1 MSAPDTAHAHDAE
14 VSPWVARF
22 AGLVAPGGR
31 VLDVACG
38 RGRHARFFAA
48 RGCPVAAIDRD
59 AAALAAIRD
68 IEGVTPIV
76 ADLESAP
83 WPKNMGSFAAIV
95 VTNYLHRALF
105 PKILAALA
113 DDGILIY
120 ETFARGNERYG
131 KPSNPDYLLAP
142 GELLAHVGATLTVV
156 AFEQGVSGGDK
167 PVVIQRIAAVGP
179 TRAWPPPL
187 P

>member
-1 MSAPDTAHAHDAE
+1 MVD
-14 VSPWVARF
+14 
-22 AGLVAPGGR
+22 L
-31 VLDVACG
+31 ACG

-48 RGCPVAAIDRD
+48 RGCQVVAIDRD
-59 AAALAAIRD
+59 TAALAAIRG
-68 IEGVTPIV
+68 IEGVTLIV

-83 WPKNMGSFAAIV
+83 WPADIGSFDAII

-105 PKILAALA
+105 ANILGALTE
-113 DDGILIY
+113 DGILIY

-142 GELLAHVGATLTVV
+142 GELLAQIGATLTVI
-156 AFEQGVSGGDK
+156 AFEQGIVGDAT
-167 PVVIQRIAAVGP
+167 PSVIERIAAVGP
-179 TRAWPPPL
+179 ERAWPPPI

>member
-1 MSAPDTAHAHDAE
+1 VSAAHAAHDHDAA
-14 VSPWVARF
+14 SAWVARF
-22 AGLVAPGGR
+22 ASLVSAGER
-31 VLDVACG
+31 VLDLACG

-48 RGCPVAAIDRD
+48 RGCQVVAIDRD
-59 AAALAAIRD
+59 TTALAAIRG

-83 WPKNMGSFAAIV
+83 WPADIGPFDAIV

-105 PKILAALA
+105 ANILGALTE
-113 DDGILIY
+113 DGILIY

-142 GELLAHVGATLTVV
+142 GELLAQIGATLTVI
-156 AFEQGVSGGDK
+156 AFEQGVSGGAT
-167 PVVIQRIAAVGP
+167 PSVIQRIAAVGP
-179 TRAWPPPL
+179 ARAWPPPL
-187 P
+187 PP